1 MNTAVELRDPIAR
14 ALRQLSH
21 HPRVT
26 AVGIPQMIAGSVWV
40 VVDFDSNLPNRW
52 KAHGHSDSGV
62 KAIEPV
68 TFIFT
73 QSYPADAP
81 LVCLRDGFDRSH
93 PHIQP
98 GHPAVPPV
106 PCYVDGQ
113 PREFMRL
120 HGVRGIA
127 DQLSRWLEKAAFGA
141 LIGEDDEWEPTRRD
155 DFDDVVVFDAAGLRQ
170 LPGRNAGAAF
180 VGSMVLRDDEVEPK
194 SDRLSIW
201 LASLQLT
208 LNEKAFQALGSA
220 GGVAPALGLVA
231 WSGRTSSGAPFVA
244 GRYRPEIVVTLAE
257 LVERSRELGCRE
269 PLVAQLDLLRRRING
284 RPLRAS
290 LFLSIVLLARRPKN
304 VIGQGSFWELCP
316 YLVEI
321 KSADDLMAGATVPV
335 RMLMHRDQI
344 STALLRRAS
353 GLNDPRERSWT
364 LLGCGSVGSKLA
376 IHLAREGHGP
386 SALVDRDRLNPH
398 NYARHALI
406 PMGASEG
413 LISCSKSGQLM
424 GALEGLGQK
433 AKGFG
438 GDIVA
443 ASLDDD
449 PTARKRWWAD
459 GTAFLV
465 DATGSPT
472 VTEVLSL
479 PEVIESRPR
488 AIETSL
494 LGGGKIGF
502 MGIEGPASNPSLLDL
517 TVEGYRLLGADP
529 AAREAAFGHEAQT
542 ISVGQGCS
550 SVTSAMPDSL
560 ISTLAAPMALELGRL
575 YRDCLPPDA
584 GTVLLGTFAPDALSL
599 NWNRTRIEPFHQVD
613 ENGMSR
619 TTRLSA
625 RVVELI
631 NREIARRP
639 HVETGGVLMGR
650 YSEIGDVFHVV
661 DILPAPSD
669 SKFSASEFELGV
681 TGLSEALRASF
692 DLYRGAIYPVG
703 TWHNHLSDSG
713 PSRTDVMTCV
723 SLALAQLF
731 PVLMLIRTPSRF
743 RFLSL
748 EGHLKSFQPRNSAA

>member
-1 MNTAVELRDPIAR
+1 MELREPIAR

-26 AVGIPQMIAGSVWV
+26 AVGAPQIAAGAVWI
-40 VVDFDSNLPNRW
+40 VVDFDTNLPNRW
-52 KAHGHSDSGV
+52 KAQGHSHSGV

-68 TFIFT
+68 TFVFT

-81 LVCLRDGFDRSH
+81 LVFLRDDFDRSH

-98 GHPAVPPV
+98 GQPSVPPV

-120 HGVRGIA
+120 QGIRGIA

-155 DFDDVVVFDAAGLRQ
+155 SFDDVVVFDTAGLRQ
-170 LPGRNAGAAF
+170 LPGRDAGAAF
-180 VGSMVLRDDEVEPK
+180 VGSIIIRDDEVEPK
-194 SDRLSIW
+194 SDRLSVW
-201 LASLQLT
+201 LASQRLT
-208 LNEKAFQALGSA
+208 LNEKTFQSLGST
-220 GGVAPALGLVA
+220 GGTAPALGIVA
-231 WSGRTSSGAPFVA
+231 WSGRTPSGASFVA
-244 GRYRPEIVVTLAE
+244 EHYRPETVMTLAE
-257 LVERSRELGCRE
+257 LVERAGELGCRK
-269 PLVAQLDLLRRRING
+269 PLVAQFDLLRHRING
-284 RPLRAS
+284 RPLRTS

-304 VIGQGSFWELCP
+304 VIGHGSFWELCP

-321 KSADDLMAGATVPV
+321 KSADDLAASSAVPV

-353 GLNDPRERSWT
+353 GLNDVGERSWT

-386 SALVDRDRLNPH
+386 TALVDRDRLNPH

-406 PMGASEG
+406 PMGVSEG
-413 LISCSKSGQLM
+413 LLSCSKSGQLM

-433 AKGFG
+433 AKAFG

-449 PTARKRWWAD
+449 LTARRRWWGD
-459 GTAFLV
+459 GTAFVV

-479 PEVIESRPR
+479 PKVIQGRPR

-502 MGIEGPASNPSLLDL
+502 MSIEGPASNPSLLDL

-550 SVTSAMPDSL
+550 SVTSAMPDSH
-560 ISTLAAPMALELGRL
+560 ISTLTAPMALELGRL
-575 YRDCLPPDA
+575 HRAGLPSDV
-584 GTVLLGTFAPDALSL
+584 GTLLLGTFAPDGLSM
-599 NWNRTRIEPFHQVD
+599 NWNRTRIEPFQQLD
-613 ENGMSR
+613 ENGLSR

-631 NREIARRP
+631 DREIARRP
-639 HVETGGVLMGR
+639 GVETGGVLMGR

-661 DILPAPSD
+661 YILPAPSD

-681 TGLSEALRASF
+681 TGLSEALQASS
-692 DLYRGAIYPVG
+692 DLYRGAIYPIG
-703 TWHNHLSDSG
+703 TWHNHLTDSG
-713 PSRTDVMTCV
+713 PSRTDAMTGV

-731 PVLMLIRTPSRF
+731 PVLMLIRTPSGF

-748 EGHLKSFQPRNSAA
+748 EGHLKSLQPRSSAA

>member
-1 MNTAVELRDPIAR
+1 MELRESVAR
-14 ALRQLSH
+14 ALRQLAG

-26 AVGIPQMIAGSVWV
+26 AVGAPQIAAGAVRV
-40 VVDFDSNLPNRW
+40 VVDFDTNLPNRW
-52 KAHGHSDSGV
+52 KARGHSDSGV
-62 KAIEPV
+62 KAIEPI

-73 QSYPADAP
+73 KSYPADAP
-81 LVCLRDGFDRSH
+81 LICLRDDFDRGH

-98 GHPAVPPV
+98 GPPSIPPV

-113 PREFMRL
+113 AREFMRL
-120 HGVRGIA
+120 QGIRGIA

-155 DFDDVVVFDAAGLRQ
+155 SFDDIVVFDAAGLRQ
-170 LPGRNAGAAF
+170 FPGRDAGAVF
-180 VGSMVLRDDEVEPK
+180 VGSIIIRDDEVEPK
-194 SDRLSIW
+194 SDRLSVW
-201 LASLQLT
+201 LASQRLT
-208 LNEKAFQALGSA
+208 LNEKTFQSLGSA
-220 GGVAPALGLVA
+220 GGIAPALGIIA
-231 WSGRTSSGAPFVA
+231 WSGRTPSGTPFFA
-244 GRYRPEIVVTLAE
+244 AEYRPETVMTLAE
-257 LVERSRELGCRE
+257 LVERAGELGCKE

-284 RPLRAS
+284 HPLRTS

-316 YLVEI
+316 YLVEV
-321 KSADDLMAGATVPV
+321 KSAGDLAGSVPV

-344 STALLRRAS
+344 STTLLRRAS
-353 GLNDPRERSWT
+353 GLNDVGERSWT

-376 IHLAREGHGP
+376 IHLAREGRGP
-386 SALVDRDRLNPH
+386 SILVDRDRLNPH
-398 NYARHALI
+398 NYARHALL
-406 PMGASEG
+406 PMGESEA
-413 LISCSKSGQLM
+413 LLSCSKSGQLM
-424 GALEGLGQK
+424 GALRGLGQK
-433 AKGFG
+433 AEAFG
-438 GDIVA
+438 GDIVG
-443 ASLDDD
+443 ASLSDD
-449 PTARKRWWAD
+449 PAQRLKLWGGDRS
-459 GTAFLV
+459 FLV

-472 VTEVLSL
+472 ITEALSL
-479 PEVIESRPR
+479 PDVIRDRPR

-502 MGIEGPASNPSLLDL
+502 MGIEGPESNPSLLDL

-542 ISVGQGCS
+542 IAVGQGCS

-560 ISTLAAPMALELGRL
+560 ISTLTAPMALELGRL
-575 YRDCLPPDA
+575 HRDGLPSDA
-584 GTVLLGTFAPDALSL
+584 GALLLGTFASDGLSL
-599 NWNRTRIEPFHQVD
+599 QWERTRIEPFHQVS
-613 ENGMSR
+613 ENGVAR

-625 RVVELI
+625 RVVDLI
-631 NREIARRP
+631 DRDIARRAG
-639 HVETGGVLMGR
+639 VETGGVVMGR

-681 TGLSEALRASF
+681 TGLSEALRASS
-692 DLYRGAIYPVG
+692 DLYRGAIYPIG
-703 TWHNHLSDSG
+703 TWHNHLADSG
-713 PSRTDVMTCV
+713 PSRTDVMTAV

-748 EGHLKSFQPRNSAA
+748 EGRLESLQPRRSSAA